1 MTEINHLKKQIT
13 EAVEAATDV
22 DLLDLILKIIHA
34 EALR

>member
-22 DLLDLILKIIHA
+22 DLLDLILKLLIA
-34 EALR
+34 EG

>member
-1 MTEINHLKKQIT
+1 MTEIEYLKNQII

-22 DLLDLILKIIHA
+22 DLLDLILKIIRA